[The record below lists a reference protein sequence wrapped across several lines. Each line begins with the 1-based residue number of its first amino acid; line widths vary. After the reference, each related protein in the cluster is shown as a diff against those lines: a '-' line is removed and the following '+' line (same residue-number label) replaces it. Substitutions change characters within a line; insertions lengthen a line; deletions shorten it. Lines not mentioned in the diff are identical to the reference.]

1 MKTKQ
6 LSSMISRIFGRKE
19 SECAKAVNEPLSVKE
34 LSVEDHLLQAVQYGK
49 IEEAAR
55 LIPEVKDINV
65 IVEFDDVMS
74 IDNGMDYVQ
83 VKASSRFLDAA
94 LANKDEAMA
103 KLLRAFGARSSE
115 EFEAEEYE
123 AKKAREKAE
132 NERRMAQ
139 VEAILKE
146 QRLA

>member
-1 MKTKQ
+1 MKTKK

-19 SECAKAVNEPLSVKE
+19 NECAKAVNEPLSVKE
-34 LSVEDHLLQAVQYGK
+34 LSAEDRLLRAVQGGK

-55 LIPEVKDINV
+55 LIPEVGDINV
-65 IVEFDDVMS
+65 IVQFDDVMS

-83 VKASSRFLDAA
+83 FKASSRFLDAA

>member
-19 SECAKAVNEPLSVKE
+19 NEGIKAVESQASVKE
-34 LSVEDHLLQAVQYGK
+34 LSAEDRLLRAVQYGK

-74 IDNGMDYVQ
+74 IDNGLDYVQ

>member
-1 MKTKQ
+1 M
-6 LSSMISRIFGRKE
+6 
-19 SECAKAVNEPLSVKE
+19 
-34 LSVEDHLLQAVQYGK
+34 EDRLLQAVQYGK

-55 LIPEVKDINV
+55 LIPEVEDINV
-65 IVEFDDVMS
+65 IVQFDDVMS

-83 VKASSRFLDAA
+83 FKATTRFLDAA

-123 AKKAREKAE
+123 AKKKAEKAE